1 MADQGIRGRFVWH
14 ELMTPDA
21 AGAQS
26 FYSKALGWTTQ
37 AWEQDPSYQMFAAA
51 SGPLGGVFT
60 EPNMAPQ
67 WLTYIGVDDVAAAAE
82 RAKSLGGQITK
93 GPENLP
99 SGGSYAV
106 AADPQGATFGLYG
119 SSASHAKE
127 QPPKQGEFSWH
138 ELATTD
144 YRAAFKFYSQLFG
157 WEQIVEHD
165 MGPLGVYF
173 IFGANG
179 VQKGGIFNKPAEMKG
194 PPSWLGYVR
203 VKDVNKAV
211 TKVKSGRGTLINGP
225 MEVPGGDWI
234 AQFIDPYGAMFAVH
248 TVASD
253 VKKAAPVAAPPR
265 EESATL
271 APSTEPVK
279 AKAETPA
286 KKAAK
291 PAAKKAAPKPA
302 RKKAPVRKKAA
313 ARKKAASKKKTAK
326 KASKKGGARKAA
338 ARAAKRGVH
347 KAAGRARRGGKKQA
361 ARRKK

>member
-26 FYSKALGWTTQ
+26 FYTKALGWTTQ
-37 AWEQDPSYQMFAAA
+37 AWEQDPSYQMFAAV

-60 EPNMAPQ
+60 DPNMAPQ
-67 WLTYIGVDDVAAAAE
+67 WLTYIGVDDVPAAAE
-82 RAKSLGGQITK
+82 RVKSLGGKITK

-106 AADPQGATFGLYG
+106 AVDPQGATFGLYG

-138 ELATTD
+138 ELATSD
-144 YRAAFKFYSQLFG
+144 YRAAFQFYSQLFG
-157 WEQIVEHD
+157 WEKIVEHD

-173 IFGANG
+173 IFGADG
-179 VQKGGIFNKPAEMKG
+179 VQKGGMFNKPAAMKG

-203 VKDVNKAV
+203 VKDVNKTAA
-211 TKVKSGRGTLINGP
+211 KVKAGRGTLINGP

-253 VKKAAPVAAPPR
+253 VKKAAPAAAAPR

-271 APSTEPVK
+271 APSSEPVK
-279 AKAETPA
+279 AKAPA
-286 KKAAK
+286 KKVAKPAARKAAPK
-291 PAAKKAAPKPA
+291 PAAKKAP
-302 RKKAPVRKKAA
+302 
-313 ARKKAASKKKTAK
+313 ARKKAASKKKAAGKK
-326 KASKKGGARKAA
+326 KAAKRSSRKGGARKSA
-338 ARAAKRGVH
+338 ARATKRGAR
-347 KAAGRARRGGKKQA
+347 KAAGKAKRGGKKKA
-361 ARRKK
+361 ARKK